1 MRRWFLT
8 FCVFVLIG
16 GLLWPWL
23 QQIGL
28 ARLPGDI
35 VLDVGLYTLYL
46 PMATALLISSVI
58 ASVWRLL
65 DRP

>member
-1 MRRWFLT
+1 MQRWFST
-8 FCVFVLIG
+8 FCALVVIG

-23 QQIGL
+23 QQMGL
-28 ARLPGDI
+28 AQLPGDI
-35 VLDVGLYTLYL
+35 VLEVGLHTLYL

-58 ASVWRLL
+58 AFVWRLL

>member
-1 MRRWFLT
+1 MRRWFAS
-8 FCVFVLIG
+8 FCALVVVG

-28 ARLPGDI
+28 ARLPGD
-35 VLDVGLYTLYL
+35 VELDVGLQTVHL
-46 PMATALLISSVI
+46 PFATALPISGLVAI
-58 ASVWRLL
+58 VWRLL

>member
-1 MRRWFLT
+1 MRRWFAS
-8 FCVFVLIG
+8 FCALVLIG

-28 ARLPGDI
+28 ARLPGDLE
-35 VLDVGLYTLYL
+35 VDVGLHTLHL
-46 PMATALLISSVI
+46 PFATALLISAVV
-58 ASVWRLL
+58 AGVWRLL